1 MLQVVGPSRVCLHP
15 LESLRATSAL
25 VADPSEYIA
34 DGTAGPLKRC
44 VVSHRI
50 HGTGIYTDLYLAGVF
65 MVKVGK
71 YTIHGSYGFHCWE
84 TSGHSE
90 KKAVF
95 IGVEVG
101 KHILWMLFWGG
112 AWWSI

>member
-1 MLQVVGPSRVCLHP
+1 
-15 LESLRATSAL
+15 
-25 VADPSEYIA
+25 
-34 DGTAGPLKRC
+34 
-44 VVSHRI
+44 
-50 HGTGIYTDLYLAGVF
+50 

-101 KHILWMLFWGG
+101 KHILWMLFGG
-112 AWWSI
+112 EHGGVFEGGDSMFFLSVI